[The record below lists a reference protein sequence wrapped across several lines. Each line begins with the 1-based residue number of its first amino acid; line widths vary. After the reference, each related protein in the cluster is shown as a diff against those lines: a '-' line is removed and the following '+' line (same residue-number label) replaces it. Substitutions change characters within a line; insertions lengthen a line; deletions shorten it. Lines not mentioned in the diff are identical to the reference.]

1 VTLAVP
7 LLGIAVLLAVAVAL
21 SADRRAIALRTVVGA
36 LALQAGLGAL
46 ALYVPAGRRVLRGIS
61 AAVQTVM
68 DSAVAG
74 TSFLFG
80 ELVGDAIEEGVM
92 GFIFA
97 FEVLPLIIFFSSLIA
112 VLYYWGA
119 MPWLIRIIGG
129 ALQRLLGTS
138 RTESLSA
145 TANIFVGLT
154 EAPLAIKPFIAGMTT
169 SELFAVMVGGLAS
182 VAGSTLAGYAA
193 LGVELDYLLAAAF
206 MAAPGGLLMAKIM
219 QPEKVAPVAETEASR
234 RTDGPDPGTAAGGIG
249 AASAVVGAAGWAAG
263 GAGAPLSRNAP
274 EAPPHISASGKG
286 DPPAVD
292 ESRPVNVIDAAAT
305 GASHGLVLAANVG
318 AMLLAFIALI
328 ALANVL
334 LGAVGASV
342 GLDGLSFE
350 AILGWLFAPVA
361 FLMGVPW
368 GEAAAVGGL
377 FGQKLV
383 LNEFVAFVNLVGATE
398 PLSERAR
405 AITTFALC
413 GFANFGSIAI
423 LLGGLGGM
431 APSRRGDIARMG
443 VRAVIAASLANLM
456 SAAIAGVFL
465 GLG

>member
-1 VTLAVP
+1 MTLAVP
-7 LLGIAVLLAVAVAL
+7 FLGIAVLLAIAVVL
-21 SADRRAIALRTVVGA
+21 SADRRAIDLRTVGGA
-36 LALQAGLGAL
+36 LALQAALGAL
-46 ALYVPAGRRVLRGIS
+46 ALYVPAGQRVLRWVS
-61 AAVQTVM
+61 TAVQTVM
-68 DSAVAG
+68 DSAIAG
-74 TSFLFG
+74 TGFLFG
-80 ELVGDAIEEGVM
+80 GLVGDAIDEGSL

-97 FEVLPLIIFFSSLIA
+97 FEVLPLIIFFSALIA
-112 VLYYWGA
+112 VLYHWGV

-154 EAPLAIKPFIAGMTT
+154 EAPLAIKPFVAGMTT

-219 QPEKVAPVAETEASR
+219 QPETGFPVDELEAPGHAGGSDA
-234 RTDGPDPGTAAGGIG
+234 GTAQEDARP
-249 AASAVVGAAGWAAG
+249 SPAAGWAAG
-263 GAGAPLSRNAP
+263 GAGAPLPRNVSGS
-274 EAPPHISASGKG
+274 PPHVALRAGG
-286 DPPAVD
+286 DPAEPG
-292 ESRPVNVIDAAAT
+292 EPKPVNVIDAAAT

-334 LGAVGASV
+334 LGAVGGSI
-342 GLDGLSFE
+342 GLDGLTFQ

-361 FLMGVPW
+361 FLLGVPW
-368 GEAAAVGGL
+368 GEAATVGGL

-431 APSRRGDIARMG
+431 APSRRSDIAGMG
-443 VRAVIAASLANLM
+443 IRAVVAASLANLM
-456 SAAIAGVFL
+456 SAALAGVFL